1 MSTPDVQS
9 PVELADVVANWLV
22 RQRWF
27 AGKSREIVDIK
38 ARLLAPLPGTG
49 QEVELWL
56 VDVTY
61 AGEDR
66 ETYQVPLVR
75 RESFDDSL
83 AHALVGQ
90 LGSVYCYDALWDKAA
105 TPAWLRGIA
114 SGRGE
119 PPLRFVLTADAKDIP
134 VDATSLVLGGEQ
146 SNTSA
151 VFGDAAIL
159 KVFRRLDVGH
169 NPDIEIHE
177 ALTYAGARHIARLLG
192 YLEAQTERGP
202 VSLAMLQEYLT
213 TATNGWELAKISVRD
228 LMAEDDLHAD
238 EVGGDFAGEAFRLGH
253 TTASMHAEL
262 AAAFGMTELSAD
274 EMTER
279 ATRMERR
286 LDIAL
291 AEVPE
296 LAEVEAGLRRS
307 YRMFAGT
314 APLTVQRIH
323 GDLHLGQVLRTSQR
337 WVFLDF
343 EGEPAKSIEERRA
356 LDSPLRD
363 VAGMLR
369 SFDYAANHQVIDSSP
384 TPRATE
390 HADEWAIRN
399 RSAFCAGY
407 ADVSG
412 RDPDEDAD
420 VLAAY
425 EADKAVY
432 ETVYEARNRPSW
444 LPVPVASL
452 GRIAN
457 REVVTEEEHS

>member
-1 MSTPDVQS
+1 MSSTPHVQS
-9 PVELADVVANWLV
+9 AVELADVLAHWLV

-27 AGKSREIVDIK
+27 AGKSREVVDIK
-38 ARLLAPLPGTG
+38 ARLLAPLPATG

-56 VDVTY
+56 ADVTY
-61 AGEDR
+61 ANDDR

-75 RESFDDSL
+75 REAFDESL

-119 PPLRFVLTADAKDIP
+119 PPVRFVLTADAEDIP
-134 VDATSLVLGGEQ
+134 VDASSLVLSGEQ

-159 KVFRRLDVGH
+159 KVFRRLDVGLA
-169 NPDIEIHE
+169 DIEIHE

-192 YLEAQTERGP
+192 YVEAHTDGGP

-228 LMAEDDLHAD
+228 LMAEDELHAD

-253 TTASMHAEL
+253 TTASVHAEL
-262 AAAFGMTELSAD
+262 AAGFGVTELSAD
-274 EMTER
+274 ELTER
-279 ATRMERR
+279 AARMERR
-286 LDIAL
+286 LDNAL
-291 AEVPE
+291 TEVAE
-296 LAEVEAGLRRS
+296 LAQVEAGLRRT
-307 YRMFAGT
+307 YRALAEA

-356 LDSPLRD
+356 PDSPLRD

-369 SFDYAANHQVIDSSP
+369 SFDYAANHQVIDTGP
-384 TPRATE
+384 TPQATA
-390 HADEWAIRN
+390 HAEEWAARN

-412 RDPDEDAD
+412 R
-420 VLAAY
+420 
-425 EADKAVY
+425 
-432 ETVYEARNRPSW
+432 ARRRTLCPRR
-444 LPVPVASL
+444 L
-452 GRIAN
+452 
-457 REVVTEEEHS
+457 

>member
-1 MSTPDVQS
+1 MSSTPDVQS
-9 PVELADVVANWLV
+9 PVELANVLASWLV

-27 AGKSREIVDIK
+27 AGKSREVIDVK
-38 ARLLAPLPGTG
+38 AHLLAPLPGTG

-61 AGEDR
+61 ADDDR

-75 RESFDDSL
+75 REAFDDSL

-90 LGSVYCYDALWDKAA
+90 LGSVYRYDALWDKAA

-114 SGRGE
+114 AGAGE
-119 PPLRFVLTADAKDIP
+119 PPLRFVLTGDAEDIP
-134 VDATSLVLGGEQ
+134 VAASSLVLGGEQ

-151 VFGDAAIL
+151 VFGDSAIL

-192 YLEAQTERGP
+192 YLEAQTERGR

-213 TATNGWELAKISVRD
+213 TATDGWELAKISVRD

-238 EVGGDFAGEAFRLGH
+238 EVGGDFAGEAFRLGY
-253 TTASMHAEL
+253 TTASVHAEL
-262 AAAFGMTELSAD
+262 ATAFGVTELRAD
-274 EMTER
+274 ELAER
-279 ATRMERR
+279 AARMERR

-296 LAEVEAGLRRS
+296 LAEVEAGLRRALPS
-307 YRMFAGT
+307 VRRGRTTDCAAHPWRP
-314 APLTVQRIH
+314 AP
-323 GDLHLGQVLRTSQR
+323 GQVLRTSQR

-343 EGEPAKSIEERRA
+343 EGEPAKSIAERRA
-356 LDSPLRD
+356 PDSPLRD

-407 ADVSG
+407 AEISG
-412 RDPDEDAD
+412 RDPEADAD

-457 REVVTEEEHS
+457 RQGGRS

>member
-1 MSTPDVQS
+1 MSSTPHVQN
-9 PVELADVVANWLV
+9 PAELADVLANWLV
-22 RQRWF
+22 HQRWF
-27 AGKSREIVDIK
+27 AGKSRETVEIK
-38 ARLLAPLPGTG
+38 TRLLAPLPDTG

-61 AGEDR
+61 AGGDR

-75 RESFDDSL
+75 SEMYDESL

-90 LGSVYCYDALWDKAA
+90 VGTLYCYDALWDKAA
-105 TPAWLRGIA
+105 TPAWLRNIA

-119 PPLRFVLTADAKDIP
+119 PPLRFVLTADADDIP
-134 VDATSLVLGGEQ
+134 VDSSSLVLSGEQ

-192 YLEAQTERGP
+192 YVEAQTDNGP

-213 TATNGWELAKISVRD
+213 TATDGWELAKISVRD
-228 LMAEDDLHAD
+228 LMAEDELHAD

-253 TTASMHAEL
+253 TTASVHAEL
-262 AAAFGMTELSAD
+262 ATAFGVTELSGED
-274 EMTER
+274 LVER
-279 ATRMERR
+279 AARMDRR
-286 LDIAL
+286 LDRAL
-291 AEVPE
+291 AEVAE
-296 LAEVEAGLRRS
+296 LGQVEAGLRHA
-307 YRMFAGT
+307 YRALAEAG
-314 APLTVQRIH
+314 PQRVQRIH

-343 EGEPAKSIEERRA
+343 EGEPAKSIQERRA
-356 LDSPLRD
+356 ADSPLRD

-369 SFDYAANHQVIDSSP
+369 SFDYAANHQVIDSGP
-384 TPRATE
+384 TPRATM
-390 HADEWAIRN
+390 HADEWAARN

-412 RDPDEDAD
+412 RAPEEDVD
-420 VLAAY
+420 ILAAY

-457 REVVTEEEHS
+457 RAVITKEER

>member
-1 MSTPDVQS
+1 MSSTPHVQS
-9 PVELADVVANWLV
+9 PVELADVLAHWLV

-27 AGKSREIVDIK
+27 AGKSREVVDIK
-38 ARLLAPLPGTG
+38 ARLLAPLGGTG

-56 VDVTY
+56 ADVTY
-61 AGEDR
+61 SNDDR

-75 RESFDDSL
+75 REAFDESL

-90 LGSVYCYDALWDKAA
+90 LGSVYWYDALWDKAA

-119 PPLRFVLTADAKDIP
+119 PPLRFVLTADAEDIP
-134 VDATSLVLGGEQ
+134 VDASSLVLIGEQ

-159 KVFRRLDVGH
+159 KVFRRLDMGH

-192 YLEAQTERGP
+192 YVEAHTDIGP
-202 VSLAMLQEYLT
+202 MSLAMLQEYLT

-228 LMAEDDLHAD
+228 LMAEDELHAD

-253 TTASMHAEL
+253 TTASVHAEM
-262 AAAFGMTELSAD
+262 AAAFGVTELSTD
-274 EMTER
+274 ELTER
-279 ATRMERR
+279 AARMERR
-286 LDIAL
+286 LDKAL
-291 AEVPE
+291 AEVAE
-296 LAEVEAGLRRS
+296 LSEVEAGLRRT
-307 YRMFAGT
+307 YRALAEA

-343 EGEPAKSIEERRA
+343 EGEPAKSIKERRA
-356 LDSPLRD
+356 PDSPLRD

-369 SFDYAANHQVIDSSP
+369 SFDYAANHQVIDSAP
-384 TPRATE
+384 TPQATA
-390 HADEWAIRN
+390 HAEEWAARN

-407 ADVSG
+407 ADVAG
-412 RDPDEDAD
+412 RDLEEDAD

-452 GRIAN
+452 GRIAIH
-457 REVVTEEEHS
+457 EEERR

>member
-262 AAAFGMTELSAD
+262 AAAFGVTELSAD

-457 REVVTEEEHS
+457 REVVTEEERS